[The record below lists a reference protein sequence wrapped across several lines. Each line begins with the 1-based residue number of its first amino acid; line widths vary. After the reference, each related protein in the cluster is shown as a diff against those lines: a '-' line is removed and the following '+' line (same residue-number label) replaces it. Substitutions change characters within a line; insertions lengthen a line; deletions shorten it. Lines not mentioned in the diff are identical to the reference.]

1 MTNVVAVAVTS
12 AIVLVTTVLNP
23 PRSPAR
29 FAAEMIAVE
38 MTAAAAAAV
47 TAAVAAVDLAAA
59 VAVAEATAVVAVVS
73 AAAAVAVDLAAVRL
87 VPLQCQPKSLAPA
100 KAS

>member
-23 PRSPAR
+23 PRSPAK
-29 FAAEMIAVE
+29 FAAEMTVVE

-47 TAAVAAVDLAAA
+47 VTVAAVAADLAAV
-59 VAVAEATAVVAVVS
+59 VAVATAAAAAVVS
-73 AAAAVAVDLAAVRL
+73 AAAAVVADLAALR
-87 VPLQCQPKSLAPA
+87 VPPQCQHKSLALA